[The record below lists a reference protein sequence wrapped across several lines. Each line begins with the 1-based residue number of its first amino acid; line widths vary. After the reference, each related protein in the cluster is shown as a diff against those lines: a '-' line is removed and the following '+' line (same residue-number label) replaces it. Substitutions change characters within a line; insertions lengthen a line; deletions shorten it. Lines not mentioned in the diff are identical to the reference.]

1 MLHSARVWELFRVSC
16 KDCLPPTSNDSI
28 HLFILLQIYGH
39 EKVSVVN
46 GGLDAWRRAQLP
58 TEDAAVEVKPGNWK
72 AKLNKQLVDT
82 FEELVAN
89 QPDGYCVMT
98 RLIWVRLEAHH
109 AG

>member
-1 MLHSARVWELFRVSC
+1 M
-16 KDCLPPTSNDSI
+16 
-28 HLFILLQIYGH
+28 LLQIYGH

-72 AKLNKQLVDT
+72 AKLNKQLVAT

-98 RLIWVRLEAHH
+98 RLIWVRLEAYH